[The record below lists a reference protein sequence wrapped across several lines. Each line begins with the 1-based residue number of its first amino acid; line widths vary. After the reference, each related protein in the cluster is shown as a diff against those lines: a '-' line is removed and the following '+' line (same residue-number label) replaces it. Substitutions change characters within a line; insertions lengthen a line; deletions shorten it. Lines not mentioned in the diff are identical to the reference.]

1 MIRVTWWEEGVSEG
15 LFWRLTSN
23 SDEKL
28 QDRTMDKIR
37 ALPGRLAMSW
47 APMVLDG
54 SINICRSPRE
64 KPE

>member
-1 MIRVTWWEEGVSEG
+1 MIRAVWWEEGVSG
-15 LFWRLTSN
+15 GSFWRLTGN

-37 ALPGRLAMSW
+37 ALPGRLAISW

-54 SINICRSPRE
+54 SIKIWRSPRE

>member
-1 MIRVTWWEEGVSEG
+1 MVKKPPANAG
-15 LFWRLTSN
+15 LCDLFFFFFYSH
-23 SDEKL
+23 EKL

-47 APMVLDG
+47 TPMVLDG
-54 SINICRSPRE
+54 SVNICRSPRE